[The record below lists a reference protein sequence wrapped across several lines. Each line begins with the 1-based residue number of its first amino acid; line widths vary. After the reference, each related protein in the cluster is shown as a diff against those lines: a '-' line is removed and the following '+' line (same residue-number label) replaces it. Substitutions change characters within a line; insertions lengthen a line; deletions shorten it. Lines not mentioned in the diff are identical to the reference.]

1 LTPFA
6 VAALASQSTNSEAVR
21 FRNIPHGGLLRDAEV
36 LSVQQLKTFLA
47 WGNQCQLYDRRQSD
61 EAIEQRYDL
70 RAEVTLHA
78 LFGLTRHTRG
88 RHKKPFDVGS
98 GIGPVQ
104 WLVVWVVNVIELIN
118 RGIGKP
124 FGDEGFFSIRCH

>member
-21 FRNIPHGGLLRDAEV
+21 FRNILHGVLLHDAEV
-36 LSVQQLKTFLA
+36 LSVQQLKKILT
-47 WGNQCQLYDRRQSD
+47 WGNQHQLYDRQSD

-70 RAEVTLHA
+70 CAEVTLHA

-98 GIGPVQ
+98 GTGPVQ
-104 WLVVWVVNVIELIN
+104 WLVIWVVNVIELSN
-118 RGIGKP
+118 RGIRKQ
-124 FGDEGFFSIRCH
+124 FGNEEFFGIQCH